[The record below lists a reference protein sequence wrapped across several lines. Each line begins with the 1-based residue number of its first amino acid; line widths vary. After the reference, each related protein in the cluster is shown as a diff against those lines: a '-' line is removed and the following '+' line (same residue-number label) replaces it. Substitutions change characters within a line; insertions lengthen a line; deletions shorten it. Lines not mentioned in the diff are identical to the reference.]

1 MPENDDRE
9 FSSPVCYADLAA
21 EQVRDVA
28 EWRTAERSRLR
39 GERMALSVQDRANVA
54 QALTTHLETLV
65 RGMPGRVLSGYWP
78 IKGEPDL
85 RDWLGR
91 QHAAGRIIALPVVE
105 QQGAPLVFRRWTP
118 GMAMER
124 GHWNIPVPP
133 QTSERLTPDI
143 ALAPLVGWDRAGY
156 RLGYGGGYFDRTL
169 ATLDPRPVVIGVGL
183 QAAGLPTIFPQPHDI
198 AMDWIVTEVGIQNR
212 T

>member
-1 MPENDDRE
+1 L
-9 FSSPVCYADLAA
+9 VCYADLAA
-21 EQVRDVA
+21 EQGNDVA
-28 EWRTAERSRLR
+28 GWRTAERRRLR
-39 GERMALSVQDRANVA
+39 DERMALSVQDRTTVA
-54 QALTTHLETLV
+54 QGLTVHLEKLV
-65 RGMPGRVLSGYWP
+65 QGMSGRVLSGYWP

-105 QQGAPLVFRRWTP
+105 QPGAPLVFRRWTP

-133 QTSERLTPDI
+133 ASAETLTPEI

-169 ATLDPRPVVIGVGL
+169 AVLSPKPSVIGVGL
-183 QAAGLPTIFPQPHDI
+183 QAAGLHTIFPQPHDI
-198 AMDWIVTEVGIQNR
+198 VMDWIVTEDGIQKVA
-212 T
+212 

>member
-1 MPENDDRE
+1 MPENEDRQ
-9 FSSPVCYADLAA
+9 FSSPVCYADVAA
-21 EQVRDVA
+21 EQGRDVA
-28 EWRTAERSRLR
+28 EWRIAERRRLR
-39 GERMALSVQDRANVA
+39 GERMALSVQDRATVA
-54 QALTTHLETLV
+54 QALAVHLERLV
-65 RGMPGRVLSGYWP
+65 RGMSGRVLSGYWP

-105 QQGAPLVFRRWTP
+105 QPGAPLVFRRWTP

-124 GHWNIPVPP
+124 GDWNIPVPP
-133 QTSERLTPDI
+133 AYAEVLTPDI

-169 ATLDPRPVVIGVGL
+169 AILRPKPSVIGVGL
-183 QAAGLPTIFPQPHDI
+183 QSAGLSTIVPQPHDI
-198 AMDWIVTEVGIQNR
+198 VMDWIVTEDGIQN
-212 T
+212 TA